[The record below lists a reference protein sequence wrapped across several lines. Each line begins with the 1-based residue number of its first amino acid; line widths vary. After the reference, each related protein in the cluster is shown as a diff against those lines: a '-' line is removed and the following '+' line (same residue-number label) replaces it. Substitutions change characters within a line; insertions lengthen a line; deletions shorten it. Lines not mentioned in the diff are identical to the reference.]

1 MINDALKNKLTARET
16 EILSLIVQERTS
28 AEIAS
33 LLHLSI
39 RTVDTHRKNMI
50 RKTGSTT
57 LIGMV
62 KFAIRLGLLEG
73 YYFKKKSKQK
83 QKTNHIRNATDT

>member
-57 LIGMV
+57 LIGLV